1 MSVSVDEK
9 SKIVVPIEEKSKKS
23 KELKSKTSLKDH
35 RVQIYSK
42 LPLINY
48 QPK

>member
-1 MSVSVDEK
+1 MSLSVDEK
-9 SKIVVPIEEKSKKS
+9 SKIVVPIEEKPKKS
-23 KELKSKTSLKDH
+23 KDLNSKTSLKDH